1 MGPPSAALPGSDR
14 PAMLAVSD
22 DLKTPITSL
31 CLHARFVEDADTR
44 VRMPAAVGEMQRMT
58 DDSLA
63 FIREDMRSEETR
75 TVDLHLLLESIYDV
89 AMSLP
94 GLLDEIENRQ
104 PGVDAVVIACFDDTG
119 LDAARAA
126 CDVPVVG
133 IGEAAFHAASF
144 LCCRFSVVTTLGR
157 SVPGIEANLQ
167 RYGLASRCARVRASE
182 VPVLDLERGDPAVV
196 EQVADQI
203 AAAMLE
209 VGAEAIV
216 LGCAG
221 MTELAASLA
230 RRFGIPVID
239 GVASAVTFAEALV
252 AAGYKTSKIGGY
264 AHPVR

>member
-1 MGPPSAALPGSDR
+1 MRLLLVNPNSTVSMTAMAEAAARRVARPGTEIISATPAGNPPSIQG
-14 PAMLAVSD
+14 
-22 DLKTPITSL
+22 
-31 CLHARFVEDADTR
+31 F
-44 VRMPAAVGEMQRMT
+44 
-58 DDSLA
+58 
-63 FIREDMRSEETR
+63 
-75 TVDLHLLLESIYDV
+75 YDV

-94 GLLDEIENRQ
+94 GLLGAIEERQAEI
-104 PGVDAVVIACFDDTG
+104 DAVVIACFDDTG

-126 CDVPVVG
+126 VDAPVVG

-196 EQVADQI
+196 ERVADQV
-203 AAAMLE
+203 ACAKLDD
-209 VGAEAIV
+209 GAEAIV

-221 MTELAASLA
+221 MTEMAAYLAK
-230 RRFGIPVID
+230 RFGIPVID
-239 GVASAVTFAEALV
+239 GVASAVTFAEALA

-264 AHPVR
+264 ARPIR